1 MTLGK
6 ERGQA
11 HLPDLEIFILEFHL
25 INLKAQTDIQ
35 PKIVKNYFLHSSLF
49 AHHFFTAFYYSPFTI
64 YDLPILD
71 PFTFKL
77 LISLA
82 IVVIA
87 TIHGFGAAWLA
98 IWMLFHPY
106 QPVKLFGVT
115 IWPQGMIP
123 RHREKLAQSIGN
135 AVGNEL
141 VSQETVFDALF
152 ETSFFQSKVEDF
164 VGTYTSELLAKVYPS
179 FIDALPSQARA
190 PVLDTISALQYR
202 LAEYIAAMLKNEE
215 TQAAIATFGDRQVDE
230 LLARR
235 VGDTL
240 SEDAFEQI
248 SHFVQT
254 RFEHLANAEGLE
266 QKITG
271 FVSGRL
277 DDLARSNATLAE
289 TFTPETVAFIKE
301 RIDSQVPPIVHH
313 LADIATSQ
321 NTRKQIGAL
330 IKREVDDY
338 YEQLSLIKKIFISRE
353 RIHRE
358 VDELVNKTLPNRIE
372 EYLRGPAFEQE
383 AEAFLNATIDNVL
396 ARPLSVLVGQIES
409 EKFDSIKREIS
420 NRLLE
425 LLKSE
430 ELSASVSSYV
440 REAIE
445 RFRPQ
450 TLGAALQHVDPDTV
464 ETARRFLTRS
474 LIGLLSREDTARTIN
489 AILSSQIE
497 RLLVAP
503 IGRLGDHVSRPSLE
517 RASKALVERITQAAR
532 ERLPTA
538 IAEFDVGGVV
548 RRKVS
553 DYPIEK
559 LEELV
564 LSVAKHHLKTIELFG
579 AVIGFFIGVGQAI
592 YFWLTYN
599 PGQ

>member
-1 MTLGK
+1 
-6 ERGQA
+6 
-11 HLPDLEIFILEFHL
+11 
-25 INLKAQTDIQ
+25 
-35 PKIVKNYFLHSSLF
+35 
-49 AHHFFTAFYYSPFTI
+49 
-64 YDLPILD
+64 LD
-71 PFTFKL
+71 PVTFKL

-106 QPVKLFGVT
+106 QSVKLFGVT
-115 IWPQGMIP
+115 VWPQGMIP
-123 RHREKLAQSIGN
+123 RHREKLAESIGN

-164 VGTYTSELLAKVYPS
+164 VGTYTSDLLSRVYPS

-190 PVLDTISALQYR
+190 PILDTISALQYR
-202 LAEYIAAMLKNEE
+202 LAEYIAAMLKSEQ
-215 TQAAIATFGDRQVDE
+215 TALAIASFVDRQVDE

-240 SEDAFEQI
+240 SEDQFHQI
-248 SHFVQT
+248 LQFGQT
-254 RFEHLANAEGLE
+254 RFAHLVNAAGLE
-266 QKITG
+266 KKISG

-396 ARPLSVLVGQIES
+396 ARPLNVLVGQIES
-409 EKFDSIKREIS
+409 EKFDSIKQEIS
-420 NRLLE
+420 SRIVE
-425 LLKSE
+425 LAKSE
-430 ELSASVSSYV
+430 ELSASVSTYI

-450 TLGAALQHVDPDTV
+450 TLGAALEQIDPDSV
-464 ETARRFLTRS
+464 QTAKQFLTRS
-474 LIGLLSREDTARTIN
+474 LVALLSRDDTARTIN

-503 IGRLGDHVSRPSLE
+503 IGRLGDHVSQRSME
-517 RASKALVERITQAAR
+517 RASKALVERITLAAR

-538 IAEFDVGGVV
+538 IAEFDVGGLV
-548 RRKVS
+548 RKKVS

-579 AVIGFFIGVGQAI
+579 AVIGFFIGVLQAI
-592 YFWLTYN
+592 YFWLTYV
-599 PGQ
+599 PGR